1 MVVILKQG
9 TSKDEIVK
17 ITKNIVDTCLSLFG
31 CSKNSYFIKKNYIG
45 FSKFGL
51 TILLKDCKLMMN
63 K

>member
-1 MVVILKQG
+1 MVCKLTKKIFFVL
-9 TSKDEIVK
+9 VK
-17 ITKNIVDTCLSLFG
+17 IAKNIVDTCLSLFG
-31 CSKNSYFIKKNYIG
+31 CSKNSYFIKKIYIG